1 MDELKFR
8 RQAYGDPYSQDPEF
22 LDALA
27 QSESNRAFVTEL
39 KALDDK
45 INSALKL
52 PVPENL
58 AEKLLLK
65 QQLAVHH
72 NQRKRTGWMLAMAAS
87 IAFVAG
93 VSFSLWRQ
101 GPVDLGQHALAHV
114 RHETMAMTSNA
125 DISYQAINAEL
136 ASLKGLETV
145 RFNSQPG
152 RVFYSTFCDFQGIE
166 SIHLVL
172 AGERGKVTVFIV
184 PPEHRVMLAEAFADS
199 EYRGEAVKT
208 DSAYLVL
215 VAEYPQDIE
224 KIKKEIKQSFI

>member
-27 QSESNRAFVTEL
+27 QSESNRAFVAEL

-87 IAFVAG
+87 IAFIAG

-215 VAEYPQDIE
+215 VAEYPQDLE

>member
-8 RQAYGDPYSQDPEF
+8 RQAYGDPYNQDPEF

-27 QSESNRAFVTEL
+27 QSESNRAFVAEL

-87 IAFVAG
+87 VAFVAG

>member
-27 QSESNRAFVTEL
+27 QSESNRAFVAEL

-87 IAFVAG
+87 IAFIAG

>member
-8 RQAYGDPYSQDPEF
+8 RQAYGDPYNQDPEF

-27 QSESNRAFVTEL
+27 QSESNRAFVAEL

-45 INSALKL
+45 INSAFKL

-87 IAFVAG
+87 VAFVAG

>member
-8 RQAYGDPYSQDPEF
+8 RQAYGDPYNQDPEF

-27 QSESNRAFVTEL
+27 HSESNRAFVAEL

-87 IAFVAG
+87 IAFIAG

-125 DISYQAINAEL
+125 NISYQAINAEL

>member
-87 IAFVAG
+87 VAFVAG